1 MVKTFNQNCITCL
14 DNPSV
19 YAFHLCGHQC
29 LCEHC
34 YQEKMTLVCYNA
46 RFFAQAHEKTVTD
59 ETERVKRLA
68 YHRMQ
73 MLQILEKKKKERMQK
88 EFISEDFKP
97 SQQTV
102 MDFSELQEE
111 VALYTEDELAWEL
124 EQLNSFE
131 RTILREVRT
140 PSSQQ
145 SD

>member
-1 MVKTFNQNCITCL
+1 MRDFLLRRTRRPLQMKQ
-14 DNPSV
+14 
-19 YAFHLCGHQC
+19 
-29 LCEHC
+29 
-34 YQEKMTLVCYNA
+34 
-46 RFFAQAHEKTVTD
+46 
-59 ETERVKRLA
+59 RVKRLA

-131 RTILREVRT
+131 RTILREVQT